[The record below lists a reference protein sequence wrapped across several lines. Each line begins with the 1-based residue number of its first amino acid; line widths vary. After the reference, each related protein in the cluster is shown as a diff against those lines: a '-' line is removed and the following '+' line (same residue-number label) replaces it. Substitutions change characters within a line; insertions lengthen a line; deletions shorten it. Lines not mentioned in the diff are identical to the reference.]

1 MRALLFLLFVV
12 APLVELVVIIQVG
25 QVIGIGW
32 TIGLL
37 VADSLL
43 GAWLLGRE
51 SRHVWGEFRRA
62 MAEGRWPG
70 DEVAQGAM
78 VLVGGTL
85 LLTPGFV
92 TDVIGFVL
100 LLRPSRVGVARILR
114 TRVTPTVARRA
125 RTVGAAGR
133 RGTSGDS
140 ARSDAAADE
149 ARGRSGG
156 RGGRSGADGGAEPP
170 RGNGR
175 GDIIDVEVVEIR
187 RESPPPADDVD
198 GEVVVD
204 PDLDDG
210 PPSLR

>member
-1 MRALLFLLFVV
+1 MRALLFLLFIV

-25 QVIGIGW
+25 QVIGVGW

-51 SRHVWGEFRRA
+51 GRHVWGEFRRA
-62 MAEGRWPG
+62 MGEGRWPG

-100 LLRPSRVGVARILR
+100 LLRPSRVVVARILR
-114 TRVTPTVARRA
+114 TRLTPTVARRA
-125 RTVGAAGR
+125 RTVGGQGAT
-133 RGTSGDS
+133 GTPG
-140 ARSDAAADE
+140 DAADDRA
-149 ARGRSGG
+149 GG
-156 RGGRSGADGGAEPP
+156 RGSPGRGQGSTRGATGST
-170 RGNGR
+170 RR

-187 RESPPPADDVD
+187 RETPPPADDVD
-198 GEVVVD
+198 GEVVVE